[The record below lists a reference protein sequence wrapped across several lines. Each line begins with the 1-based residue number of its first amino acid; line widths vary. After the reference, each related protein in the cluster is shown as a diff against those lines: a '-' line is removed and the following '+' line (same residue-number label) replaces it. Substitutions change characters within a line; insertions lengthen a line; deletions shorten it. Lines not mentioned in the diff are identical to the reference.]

1 MNNIG
6 QHFNTYLLFANSA
19 VKAVQRGVDEWLDD
33 CAGTA
38 GGVGACVGTCV
49 LAGVHSGC
57 IGGGS
62 GGVGRRSG
70 SRSIV
75 GSCWGWSRLIVG
87 SRGGGIA
94 GGVVK
99 SGGSVVHKRSGVVH
113 GVDGSGGV
121 VDRMTVMILLPG
133 VQVNLGDG
141 DSVTGNQRVAEIKK
155 KTLFIIIKAIF
166 S

>member
-19 VKAVQRGVDEWLDD
+19 VKAVQRGVNEWLDD

-62 GGVGRRSG
+62 GGVGSRSG
-70 SRSIV
+70 SIVGSWSIV
-75 GSCWGWSRLIVG
+75 GSCWGGSRFIVG

-94 GGVVK
+94 RGVVE
-99 SGGSVVHKRSGVVH
+99 SGGSVVHKRSGVVY
-113 GVDGSGGV
+113 GVDRSCGV

-155 KTLFIIIKAIF
+155 ENIIYYM
-166 S
+166 